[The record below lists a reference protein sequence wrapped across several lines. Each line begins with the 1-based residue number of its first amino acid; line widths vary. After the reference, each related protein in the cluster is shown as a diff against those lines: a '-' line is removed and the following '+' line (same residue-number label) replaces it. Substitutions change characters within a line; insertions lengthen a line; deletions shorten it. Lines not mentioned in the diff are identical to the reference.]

1 MRGKAARTAGRN
13 LCLCLLQ
20 KGAPACAPETQ
31 SVMQVVTVDD
41 YDKYCHY
48 VAGLVGIGLS
58 KLFGKQWVSVSGRL
72 FGWVG

>member
-1 MRGKAARTAGRN
+1 
-13 LCLCLLQ
+13 
-20 KGAPACAPETQ
+20 
-31 SVMQVVTVDD
+31 MQVVTVDD